1 MSITQPTLLHAVVK
15 GGWVHPVEADY
26 PVRTQNPK
34 AAAIKEAGDG
44 PRDAEVAL
52 PGLDTPAARDAM
64 GAVADA
70 LEDAAKE
77 VKRREVRISFI
88 SLFHPQ

>member
-1 MSITQPTLLHAVVK
+1 MGSFR
-15 GGWVHPVEADY
+15 PVEANY

-77 VKRREVRISFI
+77 VKRREVG
-88 SLFHPQ
+88 SLIIGLFLWQ